1 MPQQPMTLGDFSP
14 GRDIPGKI
22 LIVDDD
28 SVTRRFL
35 RQQSKILG
43 FDSVEA
49 ANGREALEVLR
60 ANPGAFDVVLLDR
73 TMPEMDGMA
82 VIMQMNKDAA
92 LSRIPVIMQTSSSAP
107 EEVQEGI
114 DAGVFYYLTKPI
126 DPALL
131 KTVLRTAVA
140 DRRHETGV
148 QERDLAHDGLSMMQ
162 SASFQFRTVEE
173 AQILSRFIAGMFPE
187 PSRVTAGLAE
197 LMVNAIEH
205 GNLGIGY
212 EMKAQL
218 CRDGTW
224 RDEIHRRMQSPAI
237 GNRAAEITLTR
248 KDGGIYAVISDQGE
262 GFDWKNFLKI
272 NPTRAGDAH
281 GRGIAMANSI
291 SFDKLTYND
300 KGNKAV
306 AYVADTS
313 LLDW

>member
-82 VIMQMNKDAA
+82 VIMQMKKDAA